1 MSYKW
6 PNKDSNETL
15 DYSLDWS
22 RWLRTGESII
32 SSTWYID
39 DADGVKTT
47 FTAPNI
53 VNGLQHFGATNS
65 SNITTLTLAQGTV
78 NKQYKLYCSVTLNTN
93 FVAERSITISI
104 KER

>member
-22 RWLRTGESII
+22 RWLRAGETIT
-32 SSTWYID
+32 SSSWYID
-39 DADGVKTT
+39 DVDGVKTL
-47 FTAPNI
+47 FIAPNV

-65 SNITTLTLAQGTV
+65 STITTLTLAQGAA
-78 NKQYKLYCSVTLNTN
+78 NKQYKLYCSVTVNTGL
-93 FVAERSITISI
+93 VAERSITINI